1 MRDWRMPDLLPKL
14 YLFSVWFWELP
25 RLLSIERGL
34 LQVQWDLGSV
44 PECDWSNMLSMFSV
58 WMHSMRGLTQMRSLQ
73 HQLIVLF
80 VDWFLV
86 PLLRSLNKSFHWW
99 YHFGLRGL
107 LLILV
112 RQLHES
118 HSLQLMQCNGW
129 LLSQWVWSSL
139 LFMYSI
145 KLHLLWIF
153 NEVQNMRRS

>member
-86 PLLRSLNKSFHWW
+86 PLLRPLNKSFHWW
-99 YHFGLRGL
+99 YHFRLRGL

-118 HSLQLMQCNGW
+118 HSLQLMQWNGW

-145 KLHLLWIF
+145 KLHLLWIS